1 MYNVITRTYV
11 RVEGGVAILI
21 GDVIKEIR
29 VKMGLTQGEFA
40 AMLGVGQTA
49 LSNWERGKR
58 EPDLETLNVISRI
71 SGVSLNKIADAK
83 SKSSSFSYADYY
95 LDALD
100 SNGEQ
105 YYAVKMTGDS
115 MDKLRI
121 YDGDTLIIKSQ
132 DRVQNKDIALVCVND
147 STPLVREYYID
158 GSTVTL
164 TPHSTNRN
172 HKMKFYNL
180 RTNKV
185 RILGKVISNIIKF

>member
-1 MYNVITRTYV
+1 M
-11 RVEGGVAILI
+11 L

-29 VKMGLTQGEFA
+29 EKMGITQKEFA

-58 EPDLETLNVISRI
+58 EPDLETLNLISRI
-71 SGVSLNKIADAK
+71 AGISLNKIAD
-83 SKSSSFSYADYY
+83 SKCKNTSISYADYY

-100 SNGEQ
+100 NDGEQ
-105 YYAVKMTGDS
+105 YYAVKMSGDS
-115 MDKLRI
+115 MNKLRI
-121 YDGDTLIIKSQ
+121 CDGDTLIIKSQ
-132 DRVQNKDIALVCVND
+132 ERVQNNDIALVCVND
-147 STPLVREYYID
+147 DTPQIREYYID